1 VTDDLVDESREDYIA
16 EGCPNSLNKL
26 LTLYV
31 WWPLGSQRF
40 KVRVATFAELVPKH
54 TICSKSDLANT
65 ALHMAT
71 DPALH
76 MATDP
81 ALRVGCYHTHRDNI
95 RQAETEMQMIAR
107 FMFEGSITFHHQL
120 FEKVMHMTQMEL

>member
-26 LTLYV
+26 LSLYV
-31 WWPLGSQRF
+31 WWPLVATGQPAF
-40 KVRVATFAELVPKH
+40 RVATFAELVPKH

-71 DPALH
+71 DPAL
-76 MATDP
+76 
-81 ALRVGCYHTHRDNI
+81 RIGCYHT
-95 RQAETEMQMIAR
+95 Q
-107 FMFEGSITFHHQL
+107 G
-120 FEKVMHMTQMEL
+120 